1 MVQVTQYRN
10 TSFNRR
16 VLYCAKEP
24 GKRAYKGPN
33 KGRLSGHPLGAFP
46 SNVWSITHVGSNS
59 TELKKLKAHPK
70 HPAPFPLALARR
82 AILLYSMPGDL
93 VCDVFSGSG
102 TTQLAA
108 LETGRAF
115 VGADLFYEDLRAAR
129 LAQAVP
135 DLVCHLP
142 GVTDESIAV
151 WQQKP
156 SRLRHPLP
164 TSALNKKPE

>member
-1 MVQVTQYRN
+1 
-10 TSFNRR
+10 
-16 VLYCAKEP
+16 
-24 GKRAYKGPN
+24 
-33 KGRLSGHPLGAFP
+33 
-46 SNVWSITHVGSNS
+46 
-59 TELKKLKAHPK
+59 
-70 HPAPFPLALARR
+70 
-82 AILLYSMPGDL
+82 MPGDL

-129 LAQAVP
+129 LAQAAP

-151 WQQKP
+151 WQAETIRVETPAACITTEQETLMIQETF
-156 SRLRHPLP
+156 RY
-164 TSALNKKPE
+164 